1 MTVRLSVSTS
11 IAALIFAIA
20 PAAADYE
27 EIAVLEALDKITGRV
42 FKLEAAIGSEVEF
55 GRLRINPYKCYK
67 SPPEQ
72 PPESIAFLEI
82 REARPNQEI
91 RQVFSGWMFASSPG
105 LSTLEHP
112 IYDIVVLDCYSP
124 SASTGAPPV
133 TIEPLP
139 PTASNE

>member
-1 MTVRLSVSTS
+1 MRLSIPTCMV
-11 IAALIFAIA
+11 ALMFAIA
-20 PAAADYE
+20 PAETAYE
-27 EIAVLEALDKITGRV
+27 EVAVLEALDKITGRV

-82 REARPNQEI
+82 RETRPNHEI
-91 RQVFSGWMFASSPG
+91 KQVFAGWMFASSPG

-124 SASTGAPPV
+124 SASTGTPPV
-133 TIEPLP
+133 TIESLP
-139 PTASNE
+139 PTASSE

>member
-1 MTVRLSVSTS
+1 MSLSVSTR
-11 IAALIFAIA
+11 AVALMLVIA
-20 PAAADYE
+20 PAKAAYE
-27 EIAVLEALDKITGRV
+27 EIAILEALDKITGRV
-42 FKLEAAIGSEVEF
+42 FTLEAAIGSEVEF

-82 REARPNQEI
+82 RETTPNQEI
-91 RQVFSGWMFASSPG
+91 KRVFAGWMFASSPG

-124 SASTGAPPV
+124 TPSTGTPPV
-133 TIEPLP
+133 TIESLP